1 MRASRVQVGKE
12 TSTKRELIRD
22 TAIEAQENLGQKAHK
37 TRGNKSKKQKWG
49 TKAKYALFCKYL
61 LSK

>member
-22 TAIEAQENLGQKAHK
+22 TAIEAQENLGQKALK
-37 TRGNKSKKQKWG
+37 TRGNKSKKQK
-49 TKAKYALFCKYL
+49 
-61 LSK
+61 

>member
-1 MRASRVQVGKE
+1 MLIHLKDQGTEKKVSTGMRASRVQVGKE

-37 TRGNKSKKQKWG
+37 TRGNKSKKQK
-49 TKAKYALFCKYL
+49 
-61 LSK
+61 